1 MLTEITNLCSSS
13 IYKQSEVYSEPCQ
26 ISKLERFVNTV
37 NGSKPLTIF
46 AKHSPEMFDRFL
58 NMPLTNGSISGLY
71 TNIWLGMAEVC
82 NVSS

>member
-1 MLTEITNLCSSS
+1 M
-13 IYKQSEVYSEPCQ
+13 KA
-26 ISKLERFVNTV
+26 V

-71 TNIWLGMAEVC
+71 TSIWVGMTEVSD
-82 NVSS
+82 VSS

>member
-1 MLTEITNLCSSS
+1 M
-13 IYKQSEVYSEPCQ
+13 
-26 ISKLERFVNTV
+26 NTV